1 MTTILLIACIG
12 MIAGFFIL
20 FGLTPMEFT
29 SAVFTKLTGRPKSL
43 RDELDE
49 FTRRKKKSYLRREI
63 DEVQSILRVTGRTER
78 FPMLCVLSLL
88 FFAVGASIA
97 IMLSALSKIAPKR
110 RISCRICF

>member
-20 FGLTPMEFT
+20 FGLTPMEFA

-49 FTRRKKKSYLRREI
+49 FTRRKKKSYLRREMTKCNRF
-63 DEVQSILRVTGRTER
+63 RVTGRTQLHHA
-78 FPMLCVLSLL
+78 PSVLLP
-88 FFAVGASIA
+88 AVGASIPYA
-97 IMLSALSKIAPKR
+97 
-110 RISCRICF
+110 